1 MSQPVRV
8 AQLSCGPEHS
18 GVQKEIYD
26 AALAVNA
33 EMFFPD
39 VTLNDIRESYGAFG
53 LEAKSADLR
62 LAIARA
68 QALVEGRVDADAVFI
83 ATCFRCAEAAIV
95 RNELRRYI
103 HENSDLPV
111 VSYSFTE
118 RTTSGTLLTRMEA
131 LTTIARRRALLAR
144 EVQEG
149 LTMGV
154 DSGSSTTKA
163 IVMQDNRIIG
173 FGWVPTTN
181 VLGSAQEAIKTA
193 LEEAGVAQKDL
204 EATGTTGYGRFLV
217 GNKIGADLIQ
227 EELTVNSKGAVFLA
241 DRQHGEATVID
252 IGGMDNKAISVQD
265 GIPGTFTMGGICAG
279 ASGRFLE
286 MTAKR
291 LGVDITE
298 LGPLAMKGL
307 SGEVPMNSY
316 CIVFGTQS
324 LVNALAAGSTAEDVA
339 AAACHS
345 VAEQVFEQQLQE
357 IDIKEPVIMVGGTSL
372 IEGLVHEM
380 GKLLQTEIVVPPHSQ
395 YIGSVGSALLASGF
409 IRGDIGEGA

>member
-1 MSQPVRV
+1 MTAPVRI
-8 AQLSCGPEHS
+8 AQLSCGPEYS
-18 GVQKEIYD
+18 GVQQEINE
-26 AALAVNA
+26 AAKAVHG
-33 EMFFPD
+33 EIFFPD
-39 VTLNDIRESYGAFG
+39 IALKDVMRDFNVFG
-53 LEAKSADLR
+53 LDVRSPDLK

-68 QALVEGRVDADAVFI
+68 RALVDGRIDADAVFI

-103 HENSDLPV
+103 HTHSKLPV

-118 RTTSGTLLTRMEA
+118 RTTAGTLLTRMEA

-144 EVQEG
+144 EEQQG
-149 LTMGV
+149 LTLGV

-163 IVMQDNRIIG
+163 IVMKDNRIIG
-173 FGWVPTTN
+173 TGWQPTTE
-181 VLGSAQEAIKTA
+181 VLNSAHDVIARA
-193 LEEAGVAQKDL
+193 LGEAGVTRDEI

-217 GNKIGADLIQ
+217 GKEINADLIQ
-227 EELTVNSKGAVFLA
+227 EELTVNSKGAVYLA
-241 DRQHGEATVID
+241 DRQHGPATVID

-265 GIPGTFTMGGICAG
+265 GIPGSFTMGGICAG

-298 LGPLAMKGL
+298 LGPLAMKGF
-307 SGEVPMNSY
+307 GGNVPMNSY

-324 LVNALAAGSTAEDVA
+324 LVNALAAGSTREDVA

-357 IDIKEPVIMVGGTSL
+357 VDIKEPVIMVGGTSL
-372 IEGLVHEM
+372 IDGLVFAM
-380 GKLLQTEIVVPPHSQ
+380 GELLQTKIMVPRHSQ
-395 YIGSVGSALLASGF
+395 YIGAVGSALLASGF
-409 IRGDIGEGA
+409 IRDD